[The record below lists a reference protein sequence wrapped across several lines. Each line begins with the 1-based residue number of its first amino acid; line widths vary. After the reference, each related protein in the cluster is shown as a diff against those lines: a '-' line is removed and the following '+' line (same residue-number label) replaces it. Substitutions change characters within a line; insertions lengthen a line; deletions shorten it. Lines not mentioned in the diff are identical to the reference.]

1 MNENTITLEYGVST
15 YADVLPA
22 MEKSAN
28 AVLTGVPDVE
38 SITWS
43 RKIYGS
49 TGWFEI
55 QFKHNGDTYSFNSNN
70 QKWGTTAKVP
80 TPIYSDEYDGSV
92 MITK

>member
-1 MNENTITLEYGVST
+1 MAAITLEYGVST

-22 MEKSAN
+22 MDRA
-28 AVLTGVPDVE
+28 ATDITLTGVPDVGE
-38 SITWS
+38 SIVWS

-55 QFKHNGDTYSFNSNN
+55 QFKHNGDTYSFNSND

-92 MITK
+92 IITE